1 MKNLLIVLALLVVVS
16 FNFAQE
22 LTPETEITIQYSDH
36 SRTLTMAELESELAT
51 YADANNGYKQDGV
64 TVIPMSGQDR
74 EYLKQQADL
83 MQATAVDYKAAKSG
97 TSSDRQTGMTYSDQ
111 WGIEDTFS
119 AYVDAAAVFT
129 GDAALRKFDAHFHT
143 GAYILGSQIEVI
155 GIGCIMQ
162 SGESTPAQAE
172 TYCRVFGA
180 EYTWSGALEYNWS
193 VDGEYS
199 ASTII
204 MIGPVPVTVKG
215 IVGGRLGFH
224 AYLSIVEGGIQGTF
238 TPNLVLWGKAQASV
252 DAGIAEVGVRGE
264 IVFLNDSLPV
274 TGSVRL
280 KPDLTSLEFHIKA
293 ENYLAALSGKIEI
306 FLKVWTPVGHEDF
319 AYTLF
324 EWEGISKYW
333 IIFEEHKT
341 VEL

>member
-1 MKNLLIVLALLVVVS
+1 MKNLLLVLALLSVFTCS
-16 FNFAQE
+16 FAQE
-22 LTPETEITIQYSDH
+22 LTPETQITIQYADH
-36 SRTLTMAELESELAT
+36 ARTLTMAELQCEMETFAT
-51 YADANNGYKQDGV
+51 SNDGYKQDNV

-74 EYLKQQADL
+74 EYLKQQSEL
-83 MQATAVDYKAAKSG
+83 METSAIDYKSG
-97 TSSDRQTGMTYSDQ
+97 QSRSTGDRQTGMTYNEQ

-129 GDAALRKFDAHFHT
+129 GDANLRKFDAHFLT
-143 GAYILGSQIEVI
+143 GAYIMGSQIEVI
-155 GIGCIMQ
+155 GIGCLMQ

-180 EYTWSGALEYNWS
+180 EYTWSGSLEYQWS
-193 VDGEYS
+193 VEGEYA
-199 ASTII
+199 ASTVI

-224 AYLSIVEGGIQGTF
+224 AYLSVVEGGIQGTF
-238 TPNLVLWGKAQASV
+238 TPNIVLWGKAQASV
-252 DAGIAEVGVRGE
+252 DAVIAEVGVRGE

-280 KPDLTSLEFHIKA
+280 KPNLTTLEFHIKA

-319 AYTLF
+319 AFTLF
-324 EWEGISKYW
+324 EWEGITKYW

-341 VEL
+341 IEL